1 MPKPLVSL
9 RPSLRRVVLASLGA
23 ALAVPSAHAAPGS
36 PDRDDVVLEELPA
49 PAAGAARELREMR
62 AALARDPQNAEL
74 AVRLARRYLE
84 LGRAESDPRYYGW
97 AEGCLR
103 PWAES
108 EHPPLEVLLLRATLL
123 QSRHAFA
130 EALADLDALLARDP
144 RSAQAWLTRAL
155 ILQVRGDPSGAR
167 RSCMPLLRLASGLM
181 AVSCLANAESLAGRA
196 EAAAT
201 ALRQALES
209 APRAA
214 TPERVFALT
223 SLAEICVRLDRTEEA
238 DRLLSEALALAPRDA
253 YLLAARAD
261 LLLDRGRPREVL
273 ALLGASTRIDG
284 LLLRVALA
292 EAQLRDPALDA
303 HREELR
309 ARFAAS
315 RLRGDALHLGEES
328 RFALALG
335 GDPDEA
341 LRLAEANF
349 ALQREPRDARVLL
362 EAALAARSV
371 PAAEPALAL
380 LRETSLEDAHLA
392 RLAAQLDALRR

>member
-1 MPKPLVSL
+1 MPKPPASL
-9 RPSLRRVVLASLGA
+9 RSSLRRALLTAVGA
-23 ALAVPSAHAAPGS
+23 ALAVPSAEAAPAL
-36 PDRDDVVLEELPA
+36 PERDDVVLEELPA
-49 PAAGAARELREMR
+49 PAAGAARELRDLR
-62 AALARDPQNAEL
+62 AALARDPRNAAL

-84 LGRAESDPRYYGW
+84 LGRAESDPRYFGW
-97 AEGCLR
+97 AEGCLT
-103 PWAES
+103 PWERS
-108 EHPPLEVLLLRATLL
+108 EDPPLEVLLLRATLR

-155 ILQVRGDPSGAR
+155 ILQVRGDPASAR

-201 ALRQALES
+201 TLRRALES
-209 APRAA
+209 TPRAA

-223 SLAEICVRLDRTEEA
+223 SLAEICTRLDRSDEA
-238 DRLLSEALALAPRDA
+238 LRLLSEALALAPRDA

-261 LLLDRGRPREVL
+261 LLLDRGRPRDVL
-273 ALLGASTRIDG
+273 ALLGDATRIDG

-292 EAQLRDPALDA
+292 EARLRDPALDG

-309 ARFAAS
+309 ARFAAT
-315 RLRGDALHLGEES
+315 RLRGDTLHLGEES
-328 RFALALG
+328 RFALALL
-335 GDPDEA
+335 GDADEA
-341 LRLAEANF
+341 LRLAQANF
-349 ALQREPRDARVLL
+349 AQQREPRDARALL
-362 EAALAARSV
+362 EAALAAGSA

-380 LRETSLEDAHLA
+380 LRETSLEDARLA
-392 RLAAQLDALRR
+392 RLAARIEALRR

>member
-155 ILQVRGDPSGAR
+155 ILQVCGDPSGAR

-196 EAAAT
+196 EEAAT